1 MNVKFKVNPGAV
13 KKHTINTAVAVLRTF
28 LFVTLAFVIMYPILT
43 QISASFM
50 SVSDVY
56 NSTVQYLPKNFT
68 FDNYS
73 LMWKKLA
80 LSNSLITTVLYTFF
94 VAVLQMA
101 SATLIGYGLARF
113 KFKLN
118 KPLFVMALV
127 SLAIPPT
134 LFLIPLYKIFANF
147 DIFNIFALLSGDSLN
162 LLNSHWC
169 MMILAITATGYR
181 CGLYIVLMRQ
191 YFKGVPKELEEAAY
205 IDGAGIIRTFI
216 SVMLPSAKT
225 MMITIGL
232 FSFVWTW
239 LDTDFAPTLM
249 YDYPLISNKF
259 DLIPSVLMNEANSDI
274 LVSLCSYAAVIVTIV
289 PLIILYLFTQKFF
302 VQSVERSGL
311 VG

>member
-1 MNVKFKVNPGAV
+1 MKFEMKLNPGTV
-13 KKHTINTAVAVLRTF
+13 RKHTIKTAVSLVRLF
-28 LFVTLAFVIMYPILT
+28 LFVTLAFVVLYPILT
-43 QISASFM
+43 QISSSFM

-56 NSTVQYLPKNFT
+56 NSTVQYLPKDFT
-68 FDNYS
+68 FNNY
-73 LMWKKLA
+73 LLIWQKLD
-80 LSNSLITTVLYTFF
+80 LTNSAITTLVYTLF
-94 VAVLQMA
+94 VAFLQMA

-118 KPLFVMALV
+118 KPLFVMALT

-147 DIFNIFALLSGDSLN
+147 DIFNIFALISGDSLN
-162 LLNSHWC
+162 LLNSPLS
-169 MMILAITATGYR
+169 MTILAVTATGYR
-181 CGLYIVLMRQ
+181 CGLYIILMRQ

-205 IDGAGIIRTFI
+205 IDGAGIIKTFI

-249 YDYPLISNKF
+249 YDFPLLSNKF

-274 LVSLCSYAAVIVTIV
+274 LVSLCSYAAVILTIV

>member
-1 MNVKFKVNPGAV
+1 MKLNPGSV
-13 KKHTINTAVAVLRTF
+13 RKYTLKTAISVLRLF
-28 LFVTLAFVIMYPILT
+28 LFVTLAFVVLYPILT
-43 QISASFM
+43 QISSSFM

-56 NSTVQYLPKNFT
+56 NATVQYLPKDFT
-68 FDNYS
+68 FNNY
-73 LMWKKLA
+73 LIIWEKLD
-80 LSNSLITTVLYTFF
+80 LTNSAITTLIYTFSMAF
-94 VAVLQMA
+94 FQMA

-118 KPLFVMALV
+118 KPLFVMALI

-147 DIFNIFALLSGDSLN
+147 DILNIFALISGDSLN
-162 LLNSHWC
+162 LLNSPLS
-169 MMILAITATGYR
+169 MAILAITATGYR

-205 IDGAGIIRTFI
+205 IDGAGIIKTFI

-225 MMITIGL
+225 LLITIGL

-249 YDYPLISNKF
+249 YDFPLLSNKF
-259 DLIPSVLMNEANSDI
+259 DLIPSVLLNEANSDI
-274 LVSLCSYAAVIVTIV
+274 LVSLCSYAAVILTIV

>member
-1 MNVKFKVNPGAV
+1 MKFEMKLNPGAV
-13 KKHTINTAVAVLRTF
+13 RKHTIKTAVSLVRLF
-28 LFVTLAFVIMYPILT
+28 LFVTLAFVVLYPILT
-43 QISASFM
+43 QISSSFM

-68 FDNYS
+68 FNNYM
-73 LMWKKLA
+73 LIWQKLD
-80 LSNSLITTVLYTFF
+80 LTNSAITTLIYTFF
-94 VAVLQMA
+94 VAFLQMA

-118 KPLFVMALV
+118 KPLFIMALV

-147 DIFNIFALLSGDSLN
+147 DIFNIFALISGESLN
-162 LLNSHWC
+162 LLNSPLS
-169 MMILAITATGYR
+169 MTILAITATGYR

-205 IDGAGIIRTFI
+205 IDGAGIIKTFI

-249 YDYPLISNKF
+249 YDFPLLLNKF

-274 LVSLCSYAAVIVTIV
+274 LVSLCSYAAVILTIV

>member
-1 MNVKFKVNPGAV
+1 MRFEMKLNPGSV
-13 KKHTINTAVAVLRTF
+13 RKYTLKTAISVLRLF
-28 LFVTLAFVIMYPILT
+28 LFVTLAFVVLYPILT
-43 QISASFM
+43 QISSSFM

-56 NSTVQYLPKNFT
+56 NATVQYLPKDFT
-68 FDNYS
+68 FNNY
-73 LMWKKLA
+73 LIIWEKLD
-80 LSNSLITTVLYTFF
+80 LTNSAITTLIYTFSMAF
-94 VAVLQMA
+94 FQMA

-118 KPLFVMALV
+118 KPLFVMALI

-147 DIFNIFALLSGDSLN
+147 DILNIFALISGDSLN
-162 LLNSHWC
+162 LLNSPLS
-169 MMILAITATGYR
+169 MAILAITATGYR

-205 IDGAGIIRTFI
+205 IDGAGIIKTFI

-249 YDYPLISNKF
+249 YDFPLLSNKF
-259 DLIPSVLMNEANSDI
+259 DLIPSVLLNEANSDI
-274 LVSLCSYAAVIVTIV
+274 LVSLCSYAAVILTIV

>member
-1 MNVKFKVNPGAV
+1 MKLNPGSV
-13 KKHTINTAVAVLRTF
+13 RKYTLKTAISVLRLF
-28 LFVTLAFVIMYPILT
+28 LFVTLAFVVLYPILT
-43 QISASFM
+43 QISSSFM

-56 NSTVQYLPKNFT
+56 NATVQYLPKDFT
-68 FDNYS
+68 FNNY
-73 LMWKKLA
+73 LIIWEKLD
-80 LSNSLITTVLYTFF
+80 LTNSAITTLIYTFSMAF
-94 VAVLQMA
+94 FQMA

-118 KPLFVMALV
+118 KPLFVMALI

-147 DIFNIFALLSGDSLN
+147 DILNIFALISGDSLN
-162 LLNSHWC
+162 LLNSPLS
-169 MMILAITATGYR
+169 MAILAITATGYR

-205 IDGAGIIRTFI
+205 IDGAGIIKTFI

-249 YDYPLISNKF
+249 YDFPLLSNKF
-259 DLIPSVLMNEANSDI
+259 DLIPSVLLNEANSDI
-274 LVSLCSYAAVIVTIV
+274 LVSLCSYAAVILTIV